1 MGIDRSGHGR
11 RVGVSRRAFV
21 KAASVSASA
30 GTVAVAGCIGGAR
43 PEGTIVVSGDTDFEE
58 IMHTPEGEPSV
69 QEALWEAGLD
79 ESISIEVRPGA
90 DQTEERRSE
99 YQSALQAGRSPPDIF
114 MMDSGWTIPFILREQ
129 TVNLEETLSS
139 ETIDLIENDYLD
151 AAVET
156 ARHPETDAV
165 HALPLFPDFGTMQY
179 RRDLVE
185 EAGYDTDGWATEA
198 MSWQEFSEITAD
210 VQEQSDVDFGFT
222 TQAAA
227 YEGLACCTFNEV
239 MSTWGGAYFGGVDN
253 LFEAG
258 GRPIT
263 VEEEPVIEA
272 IRMMRTFM
280 RGQEDEY
287 ALEGYEQIAPT
298 SIVQWTEEE
307 ARGPFANENAVMHRN
322 WPYSIAIS
330 GAEDELGDAVD
341 MMPMPYG
348 VEEGESDYEGV
359 GGTASALGG
368 WHLTLNPETEY
379 MEEAVQVMEAFAT
392 EEVMLTMFEIQGWIP
407 PILELLDDVDP
418 EEGGPVAR
426 HAETI
431 QIAGENAVPRPVTD
445 IWPEQAAVIFGEVHN
460 AYRGVK
466 SPEEA
471 MGDLRERLERSEADV
486 GGNDGN

>member
-1 MGIDRSGHGR
+1 MGVNTTQRESRS
-11 RVGVSRRAFV
+11 GVSRRAFV
-21 KAASVSASA
+21 RAASVSAA
-30 GTVAVAGCIGGAR
+30 VGTAAVAGCVGGAQ
-43 PEGTIVVSGDTDFEE
+43 PDGTVIVSGDTDFED

-79 ESISIEVRPGA
+79 ETISVEVRPGA
-90 DQTEERRSE
+90 DQTEDRRSE

-139 ETIDLIENDYLD
+139 ETLDLLENDYLD

-156 ARHPETDAV
+156 ARHPETGEI

-185 EAGYDTDGWATEA
+185 EAGYDTDGWATEP

-210 VQEQSDVDFGFT
+210 VQADAGVDFGFT

-239 MSTWGGAYFGGVDN
+239 MSTWGGTYFGGLEN
-253 LFEAG
+253 LFDAG

-263 VEEEPVIEA
+263 VDEEPVIEA
-272 IRMMRTFM
+272 IRMMRTFV

-307 ARGPFANENAVMHRN
+307 ARGPFANGNVVMHRN

-330 GAEDELGDAVD
+330 GADDELGDAVD

-348 VEEGESDYEGV
+348 VEADDAEYDGV
-359 GGTASALGG
+359 GGPAAALGG
-368 WHLTLNPETEY
+368 WHLVLNPATDRGED
-379 MEEAVQVMEAFAT
+379 AVQVMEAFAD
-392 EEVMLTMFEIQGWIP
+392 EAVMLTIFEIQGWIP
-407 PILELLDDVDP
+407 PILELLEEVDP

-431 QIAGENAVPRPVTD
+431 QIAGENAVSRPVTD
-445 IWPEQAAVIFGEVHN
+445 IWPEQSALIYQEVHN

-466 SPEEA
+466 APEEA
-471 MGDLRERLERSEADV
+471 MEDLRERLERSEADV